1 MQHALHIKT
10 LPDKALDA
18 ASEFTLQWLPKIRES
33 IESKQSLVIIVPAS
47 ASDHTDWR
55 RAVVRDLARAYAPV
69 RVNMI
74 SGGTAEARAATLNYL
89 DGAGGVTGQYLPLAD
104 HAPESGD

>member
-1 MQHALHIKT
+1 MQDALHINT
-10 LPDKALDA
+10 LPDNALDA
-18 ASEFTLQWLPKIRES
+18 ASEFTLHWLPRIRES
-33 IESKQSLVIIVPAS
+33 IESKQSLVIIVPAA

-55 RAVVRDLARAYAPV
+55 RAAVRDLARAYAPV

-74 SGGTAEARAATLNYL
+74 SGGIAEAQAATLNYL

-104 HAPESGD
+104 DAPENGD